1 MSDIAAVPVATSNT
15 SQLTAWD
22 GTEGQYWAS
31 HADEYDAAIAG
42 YHQSLLELAAVG
54 QSDTVLDIGCGTGQT
69 TRDAARL
76 ASAGS
81 AVGADLSSA
90 MLGVARAR
98 AEQAGLANVSFLQA
112 DVQVHRF
119 EPATFD
125 VAISR
130 TGTMFFG
137 DPAAAYANIAAA
149 LRPGGRVAF
158 AVWQDRSENEWFTA
172 FTGALSA
179 GRDLPSPPPEA
190 PHPFSM
196 SDPDRV
202 VRLFTDAGSFHD
214 IVLSEARSP
223 MTFGATARAA
233 HDFVLGQLGWLIA
246 DLDETRR
253 RTALLALMRTMQD
266 HESSEGVQFGSAM
279 WLISARRA

>member
-1 MSDIAAVPVATSNT
+1 MSDIAAVPVATVNST
-15 SQLTAWD
+15 QLAAWD
-22 GTEGQYWAS
+22 GTEGRYWAS
-31 HADEYDAAIAG
+31 HADDYDAGIAG
-42 YHQSLLELAAVG
+42 YHPLLLELAAIRRD
-54 QSDTVLDIGCGTGQT
+54 DTVLDIGCGTGQT

-81 AVGADLSSA
+81 AVGVDLSSA
-90 MLGVARAR
+90 MLDVARAR
-98 AEQAGLANVSFLQA
+98 AEHAGLANVRFLQA
-112 DVQVHRF
+112 DAQVHRF

-137 DPAAAYANIAAA
+137 DPAAAYANIAVA

-158 AVWQDRSENEWFTA
+158 AVWQDRAENEWFTA
-172 FTGALSA
+172 FTRALSA

-202 VRLFTDAGSFHD
+202 SRLLTDSGFGD
-214 IVLSEARSP
+214 ITLSQARSP

-253 RTALLALMRTMQD
+253 RAALLALMQTMQE

-279 WLISARRA
+279 WLISARRS

>member
-1 MSDIAAVPVATSNT
+1 MSDIAAVPVATSNIA
-15 SQLTAWD
+15 QLTAWD
-22 GTEGQYWAS
+22 GTEGQYWAA
-31 HADEYDAAIAG
+31 HADNYDAAVAG
-42 YHQSLLELAAVG
+42 YHQPLLELADIRRN
-54 QSDTVLDIGCGTGQT
+54 DTVLDIGCGTGQT

-81 AVGADLSSA
+81 AVGIDLSSA
-90 MLGVARAR
+90 MLDMARAR
-98 AEQAGLANVSFLQA
+98 AEQAGLPNVIFLQA
-112 DVQVHRF
+112 DAQVHRF

-149 LRPGGRVAF
+149 LRPGGRIAF
-158 AVWQDRSENEWFTA
+158 AVWQEKSENEWFTA

-179 GRDLPSPPPEA
+179 GRDLPAPPPEA

-202 VRLFTDAGSFHD
+202 SRLLTDAGFSE
-214 IVLSEARSP
+214 VALSEVRSQ

-233 HDFVLGQLGWLIA
+233 HDFILGQLGWLIA

-253 RTALLALMRTMQD
+253 HRALRALMQTIQD
-266 HESSEGVQFGSAM
+266 HESSEGVQFGSAI
-279 WLISARRA
+279 WLISAHRS

>member
-1 MSDIAAVPVATSNT
+1 MTTFPEYHKDSPFGTIPRGVPLMGDIAAVPVASSNT
-15 SQLTAWD
+15 AQLTAWD

-31 HADEYDAAIAG
+31 HADDYDDAIAG
-42 YHQSLLELAAVG
+42 YHQSLLELAAIRRNE
-54 QSDTVLDIGCGTGQT
+54 TVLDIGCGTGQT

-81 AVGADLSSA
+81 AVGVDLSSA
-90 MLGVARAR
+90 MLDVARAR

-112 DVQVHRF
+112 DAQVHRF

-137 DPAAAYANIAAA
+137 NPAGAYSNIAGA

-158 AVWQDRSENEWFTA
+158 AVWQDSSENEWFTA

-179 GRDLPSPPPEA
+179 GRDLPSPPPEG

-196 SDPDRV
+196 SDPGRV
-202 VRLFTDAGSFHD
+202 SRLLTDAGFGD
-214 IVLSEARSP
+214 IALSHARSP

-233 HDFVLGQLGWLIA
+233 HEFVLGQLGWLIA
-246 DLDETRR
+246 DLDETHR
-253 RTALLALMRTMQD
+253 RTALLALMQ
-266 HESSEGVQFGSAM
+266 
-279 WLISARRA
+279 

>member
-15 SQLTAWD
+15 AQLTAWD

-31 HADEYDAAIAG
+31 HADDYDAAIAG
-42 YHQSLLELAAVG
+42 YHQSLLELAAIRRN
-54 QSDTVLDIGCGTGQT
+54 DTVLDIGCGTGQT

-76 ASAGS
+76 ASSGS
-81 AVGADLSSA
+81 ALGVDLSSA
-90 MLGVARAR
+90 MLDVARAR
-98 AEQAGLANVSFLQA
+98 AEQAGLPNVSFLQA
-112 DVQVHRF
+112 DAQVHRF

-137 DPAAAYANIAAA
+137 DPVAAYANIAAA

-158 AVWQDRSENEWFTA
+158 AVWQGRSENEWFTA

-179 GRDLPSPPPEA
+179 GRDLPAPPPEA

-202 VRLFTDAGSFHD
+202 SRLLADAGFGD
-214 IVLSEARSP
+214 IALSEARSP
-223 MTFGATARAA
+223 MTFGATAGAA

-253 RTALLALMRTMQD
+253 RTALLALMQTMQD

-279 WLISARRA
+279 WLISARRS

>member
-1 MSDIAAVPVATSNT
+1 MSDIAAVPVATANPT
-15 SQLTAWD
+15 QLTAWD

-31 HADEYDAAIAG
+31 HADEYDAAIAD
-42 YHQSLLELAAVG
+42 YHQLLLELAAIRRD
-54 QSDTVLDIGCGTGQT
+54 DTVLDIGCGTGQT

-81 AVGADLSSA
+81 AVGVDLSSA
-90 MLGVARAR
+90 MLDVARAR
-98 AEQAGLANVSFLQA
+98 AEQAGLANVSFLHA
-112 DVQVHRF
+112 DAQVHSF

-149 LRPGGRVAF
+149 LRPGGRVAH

-202 VRLFTDAGSFHD
+202 SRLLTDAGFGD
-214 IVLSEARSP
+214 IALIQARSP
-223 MTFGATARAA
+223 MRFGATARGAY
-233 HDFVLGQLGWLIA
+233 DFVLGQLGWLVD
-246 DLDETRR
+246 DLGETRR
-253 RTALLALMRTMQD
+253 RTALLALMQAMQD
-266 HESSEGVQFGSAM
+266 HESSQGVQFGSAM
-279 WLISARRA
+279 WLISARLP

>member
-15 SQLTAWD
+15 AQLTAWD

-31 HADEYDAAIAG
+31 HADDYDSAIAG
-42 YHQSLLELAAVG
+42 YHQPLLELAAIG
-54 QSDTVLDIGCGTGQT
+54 RNDTVLDIGCGTGQT

-81 AVGADLSSA
+81 AVGIDLSSA
-90 MLGVARAR
+90 MLDVARAR
-98 AEQAGLANVSFLQA
+98 AEQAGLPNVSFLQA
-112 DVQVHRF
+112 DAQVHRF

-158 AVWQDRSENEWFTA
+158 AVWQDTSKNEWFTA

-179 GRDLPSPPPEA
+179 GRDLPGPPPEA

-202 VRLFTDAGSFHD
+202 SRSLADAGFGD
-214 IVLSEARSP
+214 LALSEARGP
-223 MTFGATARAA
+223 MTFGATAGAA

-246 DLDETRR
+246 DLDEPRR
-253 RTALLALMRTMQD
+253 RTALLALMQTMQD
-266 HESSEGVQFGSAM
+266 HESSEGVEFGSAM
-279 WLISARRA
+279 WLISARRS

>member
-1 MSDIAAVPVATSNT
+1 MSDIAAVPVATSNIA
-15 SQLTAWD
+15 QLTAWD
-22 GTEGQYWAS
+22 GTEGQYWAA
-31 HADEYDAAIAG
+31 HADDYDAAVAG
-42 YHQSLLELAAVG
+42 YHQPLLELAAIRRN
-54 QSDTVLDIGCGTGQT
+54 DTVLDIGCGTGQT

-81 AVGADLSSA
+81 AVGIDLSSA
-90 MLGVARAR
+90 MLDMARAR
-98 AEQAGLANVSFLQA
+98 AEQAGLQNVSFRQA
-112 DVQVHRF
+112 DAQVHRF

-149 LRPGGRVAF
+149 LRPGGRIAF
-158 AVWQDRSENEWFTA
+158 AVWQDKSENEWFTA

-179 GRDLPSPPPEA
+179 GRDLPAPPPEA

-202 VRLFTDAGSFHD
+202 SRLLTDAGFSE
-214 IVLSEARSP
+214 VALSEARSP
-223 MTFGATARAA
+223 MTFGATAREA
-233 HDFVLGQLGWLIA
+233 HDFILGQLGWLIA
-246 DLDETRR
+246 DLDETRHH
-253 RTALLALMRTMQD
+253 TALQALMQTMQD
-266 HESSEGVQFGSAM
+266 HESSEGVQFGSAI
-279 WLISARRA
+279 WLISAHRS